1 MKDEV
6 VVTETRSGMTG
17 KNYVK
22 ITIFPY
28 IRKQIE
34 RTYMIILYSRR
45 NRSKRV
51 HLRDLPAEWIGFKL
65 FFSTIFFNIIPF
77 QLIDILQNDGKNA
90 LDKFHGIFQETE
102 MSSTPMI
109 IIYFDCTYLLKSI
122 TTC

>member
-1 MKDEV
+1 MISLKDEV

-51 HLRDLPAEWIGFKL
+51 HLRDLPAE
-65 FFSTIFFNIIPF
+65 
-77 QLIDILQNDGKNA
+77 
-90 LDKFHGIFQETE
+90 
-102 MSSTPMI
+102 
-109 IIYFDCTYLLKSI
+109 
-122 TTC
+122 